1 MLLSFTKSNKFRIN
15 FFIISFLLLIL
26 FRLIAHE
33 FAISIGYMYI
43 LLITLAASWY
53 GLKGGLTA
61 AIISCL
67 IFSIEVLIYKGW
79 PGRQFVYHGILLRF
93 MAYLVNG
100 IVIGYIV
107 DMCEAMSDEK
117 NSIKNQLK
125 KIHTHIRE
133 NLLELFPS
141 NPIRQGVIVMG
152 FILLIVLRQ
161 VVHSFGV
168 SLGYLYILLISIAGL
183 WFGVRGGIITALIS
197 TCIFLVEL
205 TVFSD
210 WPARDL
216 VFKGMFLRFFAFFTE
231 GVLMG
236 YLYEIENKLIV
247 ETKVKKELEELAY
260 HDELTKCINYRWI
273 MQLLEKELALAK
285 RYIREMTL
293 VMIDID
299 HFKKINDQYNH
310 QVGNEVLKV
319 LAKDITENLREVDS
333 VGRFGGDE
341 FLLILPEASAE
352 RILSVMNRIK
362 YVAENTK
369 IDTVY
374 LEGKEP
380 PLLTFS
386 AGVASFP
393 TNGRTT
399 TELLEAVD
407 KALYLAKKNGRN
419 QVRIEKRRWLRFKPK
434 QKITVQISE
443 GSKKFYKQPL
453 EIVDVSQRG
462 MLIYAE
468 EKIPLQEDLQCRII
482 LDNGRPADYKCRVV
496 YEDKLAS
503 HLYRLGLFMSES
515 FLPVSE

>member
-1 MLLSFTKSNKFRIN
+1 MFLSFTKSNKFRFS
-15 FFIISFLLLIL
+15 FFVISFLLLIL
-26 FRLIAHE
+26 FRQMAQE

-53 GLKGGLTA
+53 GLNGGLA
-61 AIISCL
+61 AAVISCL
-67 IFSIEVLIYKGW
+67 VFTAEVFIFKDWS
-79 PGRQFVYHGILLRF
+79 GRQVVYHGILLRF
-93 MAYLVNG
+93 LAYLVNG

-107 DMCEAMSDEK
+107 DMCAAMAEEK
-117 NSIKNQLK
+117 STIKNQLK
-125 KIHTHIRE
+125 MIHDHIRE
-133 NLLELFPS
+133 NLMELFPS
-141 NPIRQGVIVMG
+141 APIRKGIIVMG
-152 FILLIVLRQ
+152 FILLLLLRQ
-161 VVHSFGV
+161 VIHSFGV

-183 WFGVRGGIITALIS
+183 WFGVKGGIITALFS

-205 TVFSD
+205 TIFPD

-247 ETKVKKELEELAY
+247 ETKVKRELEELAY

-273 MQLLEKELALAK
+273 MQLLEKELAIAQ
-285 RYIREMTL
+285 RYTREMTL

-299 HFKKINDQYNH
+299 HFKKINDEYNH

-352 RILSVMNRIK
+352 RILSIMNRIK
-362 YVAENTK
+362 YVADNTK

-380 PLLTFS
+380 PRVTFS

-393 TNGRTT
+393 TNGRNIN
-399 TELLEAVD
+399 ELLESVD
-407 KALYLAKKNGRN
+407 KALYLAKKSGRN
-419 QVRIEKRRWLRFKPK
+419 RVMLERRRWLRVKPK
-434 QKITVQISE
+434 QAIKVQISE
-443 GSKKFYKQPL
+443 GARKFFKEPL
-453 EIVDVSQRG
+453 EILDVSQRG
-462 MLIYAE
+462 MLIYSE
-468 EKIPLQEDLQCRII
+468 DKIPLQEDLQCRITI
-482 LDNGRPADYKCRVV
+482 DQGKPADYKCRVI
-496 YEDKLAS
+496 YEDKLAN
-503 HLYRLGLFMSES
+503 HLYRLGLFISES
-515 FLPVSE
+515 FLPVIE

>member
-1 MLLSFTKSNKFRIN
+1 MILSFTKSNKFRIN
-15 FFIISFLLLIL
+15 FFVISFLLLIL
-26 FRLIAHE
+26 FRQMAHE

-67 IFSIEVLIYKGW
+67 VFTVEVLIYKGW
-79 PGRQFVYHGILLRF
+79 SGRQFVYHGILLRF
-93 MAYLVNG
+93 LAYLVNG

-107 DMCEAMSDEK
+107 DMCEAMSSEK
-117 NSIKNQLK
+117 STIKDQLK
-125 KIHTHIRE
+125 KIHNHIRE
-133 NLLELFPS
+133 NLLEIFPS

-161 VVHSFGV
+161 AIHSFGV

-183 WFGVRGGIITALIS
+183 WFGVKGGIITALVS
-197 TCIFLVEL
+197 TCIFMIEL
-205 TVFSD
+205 TIFAD

-236 YLYEIENKLIV
+236 YLYEIENKLII
-247 ETKVKKELEELAY
+247 ETKVKKELEDLAY

-273 MQLLEKELALAK
+273 MQLLEKEMALAK
-285 RYIREMTL
+285 RYVREMTV

-299 HFKKINDQYNH
+299 HFKKINDEYNH
-310 QVGNEVLKV
+310 QVGNAVLKA
-319 LAKDITENLREVDS
+319 LAQDITENLREVDS

-352 RILSVMNRIK
+352 QILSVMNRIK
-362 YVAENTK
+362 FVAENTK
-369 IDTVY
+369 IDSVY
-374 LEGKEP
+374 LEGKQP
-380 PLLTFS
+380 PLVTFS

-399 TELLEAVD
+399 NELLEAVD
-407 KALYLAKKNGRN
+407 KALYLAKNSGRN
-419 QVRIEKRRWLRFKPK
+419 KIKIEKRRWVRLKPK
-434 QKITVQISE
+434 QEISVQISE
-443 GSKKFYKQPL
+443 GAKKFFKQPL
-453 EIVDVSQRG
+453 EIMDVSQRG
-462 MLIYAE
+462 MLVYTE
-468 EKIPLQEDLQCRII
+468 EKIPLQEDLQCRIA
-482 LDNGRPADYKCRVV
+482 LENGRPTDYKCRVV
-496 YEDKLAS
+496 HEDKLAN
-503 HLYRLGLFMSES
+503 HLYRIGLFMSES
-515 FLPVSE
+515 FLPVTE

>member
-1 MLLSFTKSNKFRIN
+1 M
-15 FFIISFLLLIL
+15 
-26 FRLIAHE
+26 AHE

-53 GLKGGLTA
+53 GLKGGFTA
-61 AIISCL
+61 ASISCL
-67 IFSIEVLIYKGW
+67 VFTIEVLIYKSW
-79 PGRQFVYHGILLRF
+79 PGRQFVYHGIFLRF
-93 MAYLVNG
+93 LAYLVNG

-107 DMCEAMSDEK
+107 DMCEAMAEEK
-117 NSIKNQLK
+117 SSIKEQLK
-125 KIHTHIRE
+125 KIHNHIRE
-133 NLLELFPS
+133 NLLKLFPS
-141 NPIRQGVIVMG
+141 SPIRQGVIVIG
-152 FILLIVLRQ
+152 FVLLIILRLM
-161 VVHSFGV
+161 VHSFGV
-168 SLGYLYILLISIAGL
+168 SLGYLYVLLISIAGL
-183 WFGVRGGIITALIS
+183 WFGVKGGIITALLS
-197 TCIFLVEL
+197 TCIFMLEL
-205 TVFSD
+205 TIFPD

-247 ETKVKKELEELAY
+247 ETKVKRELEELAY

-273 MQLLEKELALAK
+273 MQLLEKELAISK

-299 HFKKINDQYNH
+299 HFKKINDEYSH
-310 QVGNEVLKV
+310 QVGNEVLKA

-352 RILSVMNRIK
+352 RILSIMNRIK
-362 YVAENTK
+362 YVADNTK

-380 PLLTFS
+380 PVVTFS
-386 AGVASFP
+386 AGVSSFP
-393 TNGRTT
+393 TNGRTIN
-399 TELLEAVD
+399 ELLESVD
-407 KALYLAKKNGRN
+407 KALYLAKKSGRN
-419 QVRIEKRRWLRFKPK
+419 RVMLERRRWLRFKPK

-443 GSKKFYKQPL
+443 GAKKYFKQPL
-453 EIVDVSQRG
+453 EILDVSQRG
-462 MLIYAE
+462 MLIYSE
-468 EKIPLQEDLQCRII
+468 DKIPLQEDLQCRITI
-482 LDNGRPADYKCRVV
+482 NNDRPADYKCRVV
-496 YEDKLAS
+496 YEDKLAN

-515 FLPVSE
+515 FLPVNE